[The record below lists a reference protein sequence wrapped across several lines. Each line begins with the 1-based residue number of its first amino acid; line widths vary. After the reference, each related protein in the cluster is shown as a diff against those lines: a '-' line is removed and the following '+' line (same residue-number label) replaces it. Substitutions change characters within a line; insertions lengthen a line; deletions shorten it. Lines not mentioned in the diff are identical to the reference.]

1 MNKCSNQSV
10 IAPLTPIQTTR
21 PFEIVTTD
29 IMGPLEITA
38 QNNKYILV
46 VCDHFTKWVEL
57 FAIKSLSAEE
67 AADKL
72 MQVIY
77 RHSAPEAILSDQGT
91 NFQSNLLSEL
101 WELLDKH
108 KLRNTPY
115 HPQCD
120 GLTERFNRTLQ
131 PMIAAYL
138 NERKDDWDD
147 KLAAL
152 QFAYNTSVHATT
164 NCSPFEL
171 VYGRIPKLP
180 IDLIFD
186 NLRLHTEL
194 ELTQEEYSKQVQRTL
209 TDSFKIV
216 TATTNNKVMK
226 SKLNYDRK
234 VRTVNYQVN
243 EQVWLNNKMNNA
255 NKKFSAKWIGPYI
268 VINKMDRIAEDC
280 ISKHWGLHRDASTL

>member
-21 PFEIVTTD
+21 PFEIITTD
-29 IMGPLEITA
+29 IMGPLEVTA
-38 QNNKYILV
+38 QDNKYILV

-101 WELLDKH
+101 WELLDVH
-108 KLRNTPY
+108 KLRTTPY

-186 NLRLHTEL
+186 NLQLHTE
-194 ELTQEEYSKQVQRTL
+194 
-209 TDSFKIV
+209 
-216 TATTNNKVMK
+216 
-226 SKLNYDRK
+226 
-234 VRTVNYQVN
+234 
-243 EQVWLNNKMNNA
+243 
-255 NKKFSAKWIGPYI
+255 
-268 VINKMDRIAEDC
+268 
-280 ISKHWGLHRDASTL
+280 